1 MSELQDLMQEIAEG
15 WKFDEESYVGFDN
28 MSESQ
33 QKNFIR
39 KHVLLHLMKSQGK
52 IATILEKA
60 DHDGGFE
67 ELDDTFLAKLLMNV
81 LRLAEIEGLSADNLA
96 SKIKEIMN

>member
-1 MSELQDLMQEIAEG
+1 MSELQDLMQEIVEG
-15 WKFDEESYVGFDN
+15 WKFDEESYVGFGN
-28 MSESQ
+28 LSESQ

-67 ELDDTFLAKLLMNV
+67 EFDDAFTAKLLMNV
-81 LRLAEIEGLSADNLA
+81 LRLAEVEGLNAYDLVN
-96 SKIKEIMN
+96 KVKEIMN